1 MEDNVPDNVVPNAN
15 ILPYGS
21 NLSAPAIKTDLHKVA
36 GWKQSAIHNTNK
48 YYDDKF
54 NEIKK
59 QFEELADSFKWN
71 EIIFNAE
78 FRFKPVIGKSYYL
91 YKKSN
96 NTYYLTLFAPGERVA
111 GRDEGYQG
119 EFRLNYDNRWEQVI
133 GID

>member
-1 MEDNVPDNVVPNAN
+1 MEDKIPDNVVPNAN

-21 NLSAPAIKTDLHKVA
+21 DLCAPAIKTELHKVA
-36 GWKQSAIHNTNK
+36 GWKLSAIHSTNK

-59 QFEELADSFKWN
+59 EFEQLADSFKWN

-91 YKKSN
+91 YQKTSN
-96 NTYYLTLFAPGERVA
+96 THYLTLFAPGERAA
-111 GRDEGYQG
+111 GRDEGYLG
-119 EFRLNYDNRWEQVI
+119 EFRLCYDNRWERI
-133 GID
+133 TGSD